1 MVQEWYLKEGTTL
14 KWRATGNVEEGYAE
28 YCLLSEN
35 GVEEYLAIGEKA
47 NLRSKNQGI
56 MEFIKC

>member
-1 MVQEWYLKEGTTL
+1 MVQEWYLKERTTL

-35 GVEEYLAIGEKA
+35 EVEDYLELGCG
-47 NLRSKNQGI
+47 R
-56 MEFIKC
+56 